1 MNIQNARLLII
12 AVERNCEELN
22 EALASEM
29 AVSADVSWKAAN
41 EGS

>member
-1 MNIQNARLLII
+1 VQQCLGKQLMK
-12 AVERNCEELN
+12 
-22 EALASEM
+22 